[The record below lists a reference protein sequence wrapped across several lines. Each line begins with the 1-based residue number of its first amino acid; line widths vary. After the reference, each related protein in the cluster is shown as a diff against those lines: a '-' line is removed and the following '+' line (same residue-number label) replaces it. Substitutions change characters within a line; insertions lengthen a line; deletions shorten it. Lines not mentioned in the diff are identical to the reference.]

1 MIKNVLKVLA
11 VVISLCGIG
20 IGVYAYRSQ
29 NAPVSSEVDS
39 FKEVNVRLGDIKISF
54 DADGKAYLPVIK
66 LDFPISGQ
74 LKDVMFEIGDN
85 IKKGDIIAK
94 LEDKDYIN
102 KLESA
107 QINYQQAVV
116 KLEKTK
122 QQYELALISEKSKL
136 DNLKYQHDSLSLQY
150 LPMEQI
156 PDAYPRQELE
166 SKRAAYENSKAAYTS
181 ALQAYNLLVEGSKDI
196 ELDEISIKQAEAAVK
211 TAEDNLTD
219 TILKSPVDGNILS
232 IAYNPGEMVSSSGDS
247 TYLAVVSD
255 VEGLEVTAL
264 VSELDVAKTEKD
276 QKVEMEFE
284 ASQGQTFTGKV
295 LSIDPLPVTDSS
307 GIVSY
312 TVNIGIDN
320 ASDKILDGMTCIVSF
335 ILKEKKNVIVI
346 PNTAVKVIERKQIV
360 EVKEKSGEI
369 VAKVIKTGLTDG
381 SDVEVIGGLEVGEVV
396 IVRTKK

>member
-1 MIKNVLKVLA
+1 LIKKILRVLVA
-11 VVISLCGIG
+11 VVVLCGIG
-20 IGVYAYRSQ
+20 IGVYAYRAQ
-29 NAPVSSEVDS
+29 NAPVSSEIDS
-39 FKEVNVRLGDIKISF
+39 FKEVTVRQGDIKIGF

-66 LDFPISGQ
+66 LRFPLSGQ
-74 LKDVMFEIGDN
+74 LKNVMFETGDK

-94 LEDKDYIN
+94 LEDKDYVN

-107 QINYQQAVV
+107 RINYQQAVV

-122 QQYELALISEKSKL
+122 QQYASELISEKSKL
-136 DNLKYQHDSLSLQY
+136 DNLQYQQDSIALQY

-156 PDAYPRQELE
+156 PDAYPRQEIE
-166 SKRAAYENSKAAYTS
+166 SKRAAYENAKAAYSS

-211 TAEDNLTD
+211 SAEDSLTD

-232 IAYNPGEMVSSSGDS
+232 VAYNPGEMVSSSNDS
-247 TYLAVVSD
+247 NYLAVVSD
-255 VEGLEVTAL
+255 VKGLGVTAL

-284 ASQGQTFTGKV
+284 ASEGQTFTGKV

-335 ILKEKKNVIVI
+335 VLKEKKNVIVV
-346 PNTAVKVIERKQIV
+346 PNTSVKVVERKQVV

-369 VAKVIKTGLTDG
+369 VAKNIKTGLTDG
-381 SDVEVIGGLEVGEVV
+381 SNVEVIEGLEAGEVV
-396 IVRTKK
+396 IIRAKN